1 MQRSVRLIRCDAA
14 SRHHRL
20 NNSEERLSCRRRN
33 SSRARATQS
42 DLLASLLSLA
52 IAAPA
57 LAGDCPADK
66 AGTNPLPGAA
76 TAPVGVTEME
86 LRIDRSREGIASTC
100 PQRRLRYRHME
111 IQPGGVVPLHSHADR
126 PALIMVNQGQI
137 FEYSSQCTV
146 PILHKAGEIARESNG
161 LMHWWKNEGKVVVV
175 LTIADI
181 VNDKKPDS
189 MMPMM

>member
-1 MQRSVRLIRCDAA
+1 MTTSQPVRVRA
-14 SRHHRL
+14 SRTIL
-20 NNSEERLSCRRRN
+20 C
-33 SSRARATQS
+33 AG
-42 DLLASLLSLA
+42 LLSLA

-57 LAGDCPADK
+57 IAGECPQGK
-66 AGTNPLPGAA
+66 AGNNPLPGAA

-86 LRIDRSREGIASTC
+86 LASIDLSKESVKL
-100 PQRRLRYRHME
+100 PERRLRYRHME
-111 IQPGGVVPLHSHADR
+111 IQPGGIVPLHSHADR

-137 FEYSSQCTV
+137 FEYSSRCTV
-146 PILHKAGEIARESNG
+146 PIAHKAGEIARESNG
-161 LMHWWKNEGKVVVV
+161 LMHWWKNEGNVVVV

>member
-1 MQRSVRLIRCDAA
+1 MST
-14 SRHHRL
+14 SNHR
-20 NNSEERLSCRRRN
+20 
-33 SSRARATQS
+33 RARAARST
-42 DLLASLLSLA
+42 LLASLLSLA
-52 IAAPA
+52 AAAPA
-57 LAGDCPADK
+57 LAGECPRDRVGA
-66 AGTNPLPGAA
+66 NPLPGAA
-76 TAPVGVTEME
+76 TAPVGVTEKE
-86 LRIDRSREGIASTC
+86 LAYVDLGKESVKLD
-100 PQRRLRYRHME
+100 QRRLRYRHME

-146 PILHKAGEIARESNG
+146 PIVHKAGEIARESNG
-161 LMHWWKNEGKVVVV
+161 LMHWWKNESNVVVV

>member
-1 MQRSVRLIRCDAA
+1 MAQSN
-14 SRHHRL
+14 SRKVIV
-20 NNSEERLSCRRRN
+20 
-33 SSRARATQS
+33 QS
-42 DLLASLLSLA
+42 LMLAGVVSLA
-52 IAAPA
+52 TTSAF
-57 LAGDCPADK
+57 AGECPAGK
-66 AGTNPLPGAA
+66 VGANPLAGAA

-86 LRIDRSREGIASTC
+86 LSFIDLGKEAVNL

-111 IQPGGVVPLHSHADR
+111 IAPGGVVPLHSHAAR

-146 PILHKAGEIARESNG
+146 PILHKAGEIGRESNG
-161 LMHWWKNEGKVVVV
+161 LKHWWKNEGNVVVI

-181 VNDKKPDS
+181 VNDKKPDT

>member
-1 MQRSVRLIRCDAA
+1 MTTSQPVRVRA
-14 SRHHRL
+14 SRTIL
-20 NNSEERLSCRRRN
+20 F
-33 SSRARATQS
+33 
-42 DLLASLLSLA
+42 ASLLSLA

-57 LAGDCPADK
+57 FAGECPQGK
-66 AGTNPLPGAA
+66 AGNNPLPGAA

-86 LRIDRSREGIASTC
+86 LASIDLSKEGVKL
-100 PQRRLRYRHME
+100 PERRLRYRHME
-111 IQPGGVVPLHSHADR
+111 IQPGGIVPLHSHADR

-137 FEYSSQCTV
+137 FEYSSKCTV
-146 PILHKAGEIARESNG
+146 PISHKAGEIARESNG
-161 LMHWWKNEGKVVVV
+161 LMHWWKNEGNVVVV

>member
-1 MQRSVRLIRCDAA
+1 M
-14 SRHHRL
+14 
-20 NNSEERLSCRRRN
+20 
-33 SSRARATQS
+33 SSSQPRRARAGQS
-42 DLLASLLSLA
+42 ILVATLLSLA
-52 IAAPA
+52 VAAPA
-57 LAGDCPADK
+57 FAGECPKDK
-66 AGTNPLPGAA
+66 VGNNPLTGAA

-86 LRIDRSREGIASTC
+86 LASIDLAKENLRLPE
-100 PQRRLRYRHME
+100 RRLRYRHME

-137 FEYSSQCTV
+137 FEHSSKCLV
-146 PILHKAGEIARESNG
+146 PISHKAGEIARESNG
-161 LMHWWKNEGKVVVV
+161 LSHWWKNEGNVVVV